1 MGAHINIKGH
11 RFTNSAKLMTL
22 MQFSFIST
30 LLCEVISLHV
40 LLITVYTRRYIDAY
54 SFNSLYAMHIDICLV
69 ICKVEA
75 EAKAL
80 L

>member
-1 MGAHINIKGH
+1 
-11 RFTNSAKLMTL
+11 MTL
-22 MQFSFIST
+22 IQFSFIST

-40 LLITVYTRRYIDAY
+40 LLITVYTCRYIDAY